1 MEPYGTPISSPLRLR
16 PDSTSKVVRWP
27 SFLQSPSPMRLC
39 GNDVMAKPAWVIPR
53 RFSSSA
59 RIAAA
64 ASMAWRSILVQ
75 VLYFARLLAGHHVTT
90 GVESGPK
97 MTRAMPVAS
106 QVEAG
111 NLAIVRGP
119 WNRAFLDELRDF
131 PNGAKD

>member
-1 MEPYGTPISSPLRLR
+1 
-16 PDSTSKVVRWP
+16 
-27 SFLQSPSPMRLC
+27 
-39 GNDVMAKPAWVIPR
+39 
-53 RFSSSA
+53 
-59 RIAAA
+59 
-64 ASMAWRSILVQ
+64 MAWRSILVQ

-131 PNGAKD
+131 PNGAKDDQVDALSRAFATLIEAGPPSREIMLPLMQR